1 MSADTTF
8 DALAAT
14 RALEAAGMERR
25 QAEAVAETAAQAAA
39 SGHGELATK
48 GDLAAVEARLAT
60 AMARLEARIYLA
72 LVGVVFAI
80 LAADRLL
87 PS

>member
-1 MSADTTF
+1 MTVAAFDT
-8 DALAAT
+8 LAAA
-14 RALEAAGMERR
+14 RDLEAAGMERR
-25 QAEAVAETAAQAAA
+25 QAEAVT
-39 SGHGELATK
+39 GHGELATK
-48 GDLAAVEARLAT
+48 ADIKDFATKADLAHLEGRLAAAMARQEARL
-60 AMARLEARIYLA
+60 YLA

>member
-48 GDLAAVEARLAT
+48 GDIKDLAT

-87 PS
+87 P

>member
-25 QAEAVAETAAQAAA
+25 QAEAVAETAARAAA
-39 SGHGELATK
+39 SGHGELATRGATK
-48 GDLAAVEARLAT
+48 GDIKDLAT
-60 AMARLEARIYLA
+60 AMARLEARVYLA

-87 PS
+87 P